1 MWLDA
6 HPRPQLTVEIDACS
20 SGLWS
25 RCLGHQVDLLWIVQV
40 IFWISRQSTY
50 IHSMQLSW
58 PLLKKS
64 QAWTWRPLGPLLPL
78 TLLMETPLG
87 LWIDSFHSFC
97 AWLLRLLPFGAALTK
112 FSNELTHSKHQA
124 SKVNCWITR
133 QSLQRTSV
141 CVCVMEECGRPF
153 VFLPSTVSILCPVF
167 VRLLKLQSCT
177 ANCVIL
183 VSPFLPS
190 SCFLVAGDCTGIV
203 PSCGAA

>member
-1 MWLDA
+1 VAGRTPPSSVDRGDRCLFIRSLVTL
-6 HPRPQLTVEIDACS
+6 PRAPSRFVMNS
-20 SGLWS
+20 SGDFLDIKTVHLHPFNAVELAVAQEISGVNLTTTWS
-25 RCLGHQVDLLWIVQV
+25 FAALDYWWRLRWDFG
-40 IFWISRQSTY
+40 STV
-50 IHSMQLSW
+50 STLF
-58 PLLKKS
+58 
-64 QAWTWRPLGPLLPL
+64 LP
-78 TLLMETPLG
+78 G
-87 LWIDSFHSFC
+87 
-97 AWLLRLLPFGAALTK
+97 LLRLLPFGAALTK

-141 CVCVMEECGRPF
+141 CVCVMEECGRTF